1 MVIWTRIHTRYG
13 TRAQELDG
21 RQLVHDV
28 LALFV
33 NLRESE
39 VVFNL
44 ELRQDLR
51 IEQAGNLAD
60 QSTEQHAEAI
70 LIGYFDPLAPPRLHG
85 DVESGGCRRVVAFYR
100 AVVAFSGS

>member
-51 IEQAGNLAD
+51 IEQSARNK
-60 QSTEQHAEAI
+60 ECK
-70 LIGYFDPLAPPRLHG
+70 
-85 DVESGGCRRVVAFYR
+85 DVVQGVQGQL
-100 AVVAFSGS
+100 

>member
-1 MVIWTRIHTRYG
+1 MYINVSSHHFTSLHTTSIYVHVQIMVIWTRIHTRYG

-28 LALFV
+28 PALFV
-33 NLRESE
+33 HSRESE

-60 QSTEQHAEAI
+60 QSTE
-70 LIGYFDPLAPPRLHG
+70 
-85 DVESGGCRRVVAFYR
+85 
-100 AVVAFSGS
+100 